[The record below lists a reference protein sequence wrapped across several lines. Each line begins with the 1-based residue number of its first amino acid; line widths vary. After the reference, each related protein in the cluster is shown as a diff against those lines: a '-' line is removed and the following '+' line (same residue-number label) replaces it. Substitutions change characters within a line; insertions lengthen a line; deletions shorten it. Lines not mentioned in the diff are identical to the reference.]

1 MNRRPVIRYA
11 LILAVNAVICGAL
24 WLSQLSQALRWPVWP
39 VFTLIMG
46 TLAIIGAVL
55 AAIWWFI
62 ASQRE
67 DIAETDAERA
77 YRWRERMREISH
89 NRN

>member
-1 MNRRPVIRYA
+1 MIPA
-11 LILAVNAVICGAL
+11 A
-24 WLSQLSQALRWPVWP
+24 
-39 VFTLIMG
+39 FTIIMG
-46 TLAIIGAVL
+46 TLAIIGAAGAFV
-55 AAIWWFI
+55 WWII

>member
-1 MNRRPVIRYA
+1 MIA
-11 LILAVNAVICGAL
+11 A
-24 WLSQLSQALRWPVWP
+24 

-46 TLAIIGAVL
+46 TLAIIGAAGAFV
-55 AAIWWFI
+55 WWFI

-77 YRWRERMREISH
+77 YRWRERMREMS
-89 NRN
+89 RR